1 MQRAHRTNEDPPL
14 KLGEF
19 DWLADHH
26 LDGYLAGIARLLP
39 RVPRRRHP
47 EYAGLDLDAIPLHY
61 IDEPAEPIVR
71 RPKMLDAPGPGVPGP
86 RSTGCPAAPAITQ
99 SDLTAAFSKQPRSG
113 Q

>member
-1 MQRAHRTNEDPPL
+1 MQRAHRTDPDPHL

-26 LDGYLAGIARLLP
+26 LDGYLNGIARLLP

-47 EYAGLDLDAIPLHY
+47 EYAGLELDAVPLHY

-71 RPKMLDAPGPGVPGP
+71 RPKMLDAPPTGV
-86 RSTGCPAAPAITQ
+86 PAAPPLTQ
-99 SDLTAAFSKQPRSG
+99 SELAAIFSKQPKRKL
-113 Q
+113 